1 MARPAPMKFIELL
14 VLTSDVRPVLDFL
27 GKKGVM
33 ELLDPS
39 GVSFTTSS
47 KLDGASLA
55 TTGDGAPSA
64 KDVQLQKICDELDHT
79 QTTYKISGWIAA
91 KDVASLAKE
100 LEELTK
106 GAIAIT
112 AYDPEEVPEVK
123 EGKYKVPVKLNHGK
137 FIKSFDRMVLSYGV
151 PEYNSV
157 DPTHWVACFFTLL
170 FGLMFGDAGQ
180 GLVFLILGILLSKN
194 AIKFLSSWGKFGPV
208 FIALGCSSTLMGI
221 LTGEFFANGHLL
233 MPLSRFLTGLFGEP
247 HDHILHLMP
256 SAGNINVIF
265 GFFLFT
271 LAIGFII
278 NSTGLILNFMDALRH
293 KDLGRFLFGK
303 IGLSGALFFWYVIW
317 MAIRIVLLKIP
328 PFWLD
333 WVIIGVSLF
342 GVFMGHPLSRLIT
355 GKRPV
360 FEHGLFTAVIEGVV
374 EILEVIS
381 SYLSNTIS
389 FLRVGAFGLAHAV
402 LGFIISTM
410 SEMVGGIGGIA
421 IMIIGNAIVI
431 VLEGMIVAIQVIRLQ
446 YFEFFSKFFH
456 KTGREFK
463 PFCYEGN
470 V

>member
-1 MARPAPMKFIELL
+1 MARPAQMKFIELL
-14 VLTSDVRPVLDFL
+14 VLTSDVCPVLNFL
-27 GKKGVM
+27 GKKGMVD
-33 ELLDPS
+33 LLDSS
-39 GVSFTTSS
+39 GVSVATTNKKAVVSQTEVGEITTSS
-47 KLDGASLA
+47 NVAE
-55 TTGDGAPSA
+55 
-64 KDVQLQKICDELDHT
+64 LQRISDELEHT
-79 QTTYKISGWIAA
+79 QTTHKLSGWIAA
-91 KDVASLAKE
+91 KDVASLVKD

-112 AYDPEEVPEVK
+112 TYDPEEVPEVK
-123 EGKYKVPVKLNHGK
+123 AGTYKIPVKFHHGK

-151 PEYNSV
+151 PEYSSI
-157 DPTHWVACFFTLL
+157 DPTHWVAFFFTLL

-180 GLVFLILGILLSKN
+180 GLVFVLLGILLTKN
-194 AIKFLSSWGKFGPV
+194 ALKFLSGWSKFGPV
-208 FIALGCSSTLMGI
+208 FIALGCSSTVMGI
-221 LTGEFFANGHLL
+221 LTGEFFANGHVLI
-233 MPLSRFLTGLFGEP
+233 PLSRFLTGLFGES

-256 SAGNINVIF
+256 SAGNINVVF

-278 NSTGLILNFMDALRH
+278 NTTGLVLNFIDALRH
-293 KDLGRFLFGK
+293 KELGRFLFGK
-303 IGLSGALFFWYVIW
+303 IGLSGAMFFWYVVW

-333 WVIIGVSLF
+333 WVIIGISLF
-342 GVFMGHPLSRLIT
+342 GVFMGHPLSRLVT

-360 FEHGLFTAVIEGVV
+360 FEHGAFTAVIEGVV

-470 V
+470 I

>member
-1 MARPAPMKFIELL
+1 MARPAQMKFIELL
-14 VLTSDVRPVLDFL
+14 VLTSDVCPVLDFL
-27 GKKGVM
+27 GKKGVVD
-33 ELLDPS
+33 LLDSS
-39 GVSFTTSS
+39 GVSVATTNKKAVVSQTEVGEEAASS
-47 KLDGASLA
+47 KN
-55 TTGDGAPSA
+55 
-64 KDVQLQKICDELDHT
+64 VELQRISDELEHT
-79 QTTYKISGWIAA
+79 QTTHKLSGWIAA
-91 KDVASLAKE
+91 KDVASLVKD

-123 EGKYKVPVKLNHGK
+123 AGKYKIPVKFHHGK

-151 PEYNSV
+151 PEYSSV

-180 GLVFLILGILLSKN
+180 GLVFVLLGILLTKN
-194 AIKFLSSWGKFGPV
+194 ALKFLSSWSKFGPV
-208 FIALGCSSTLMGI
+208 FIALGCSSTIMGI

-233 MPLSRFLTGLFGEP
+233 MPLSRFLTGLFGES

-278 NSTGLILNFMDALRH
+278 NTTGLVLNFIDALRH
-293 KDLGRFLFGK
+293 KELGRFLFGK
-303 IGLSGALFFWYVIW
+303 IGLSGALFFWYVVW
-317 MAIRIVLLKIP
+317 MAIRIALLKIP

-333 WVIIGVSLF
+333 WVIIGISLF
-342 GVFMGHPLSRLIT
+342 GVFMGHPLSRLVA

-470 V
+470 I

>member
-1 MARPAPMKFIELL
+1 MARPAQMKFIELL

-27 GKKGVM
+27 GKKGMM
-33 ELLDPS
+33 ELLDSS
-39 GVSFTTSS
+39 GVSLAATSKQAVVS
-47 KLDGASLA
+47 QAEA
-55 TTGDGAPSA
+55 GDEVTAA
-64 KDVQLQKICDELDHT
+64 KDVELQRICDELEHT
-79 QTTYKISGWIAA
+79 QTTHKISGWIAA
-91 KDVASLAKE
+91 KDVASLAND

-112 AYDPEEVPEVK
+112 IYDPEEVPEVK
-123 EGKYKVPVKLNHGK
+123 EGKYKVPVKFHHGK

-151 PEYNSV
+151 PEYGSI
-157 DPTHWVACFFTLL
+157 DPTHWVAFFFTLL

-180 GLVFLILGILLSKN
+180 GLVFVLLGILLTKN
-194 AIKFLSSWGKFGPV
+194 ALKFLSGWSKFGPV
-208 FIALGCSSTLMGI
+208 FIALGCSSTVMGI
-221 LTGEFFANGHLL
+221 LTGEFFANGHVL
-233 MPLSRFLTGLFGEP
+233 MPLSRFLTGLLGEP

-278 NSTGLILNFMDALRH
+278 NTTGLVLNFVDALRH
-293 KDLGRFLFGK
+293 KELGRFLFGK

-360 FEHGLFTAVIEGVV
+360 FEHGVFTAVIEGVV